1 MLIWN
6 RFVLKNNPQRDDC
19 GYPFMGLHTNFF
31 RANNLSRYYGETWHD
46 AADKSSTPSGAN
58 PPYQLM
64 LAPKA
69 GGMGTTGN
77 TVAGTGDFTGN
88 MAAGKNMEVT
98 IPCTGTLTA
107 SQLQTVISMVATL
120 AATGTISN
128 AQLVSFVNMV
138 ATIGTTGSFTA
149 NIGALS
155 NLVATL
161 QAVASMSPQMNATAN
176 MEADITPFTELS
188 PENLAAAVWN
198 AIASAYNDS
207 GTMGQKLNGAGSAGD
222 PWTTDLSAYNTANTA
237 GKVLKD
243 AQKKAKGAYLN
254 TI

>member
-1 MLIWN
+1 
-6 RFVLKNNPQRDDC
+6 
-19 GYPFMGLHTNFF
+19 MGLHTNFF
-31 RANNLSRYYGETWHD
+31 RANNLSLYYGETWHD
-46 AADKSSTPSGAN
+46 GADKSSTPSGAN

-149 NIGALS
+149 DIGALS

-198 AIASAYNDS
+198 AMAATYNGS
-207 GTMGQKLNGAGSAGD
+207 GSMGEKLNAAGTAGD
-222 PWTTDLSAYNTANTA
+222 PWTADLTPYNTAGTA
-237 GKVLKD
+237 GKKLKD
-243 AQKKAKGAYLN
+243 GLTTGKFLALK
-254 TI
+254 